1 MGDVNINKT
10 EFNEKDVNELIN
22 ILDWA
27 YHEGYRNE
35 HLIDLLT
42 RMLKTA
48 NLDEETREYF
58 KYTYGIE

>member
-1 MGDVNINKT
+1 MGYVIINKT

-35 HLIDLLT
+35 HLINLLT
-42 RMLKTA
+42 RMVETA
-48 NLDEETREYF
+48 ILDEETREYF
-58 KYTYGIE
+58 RYAYGI